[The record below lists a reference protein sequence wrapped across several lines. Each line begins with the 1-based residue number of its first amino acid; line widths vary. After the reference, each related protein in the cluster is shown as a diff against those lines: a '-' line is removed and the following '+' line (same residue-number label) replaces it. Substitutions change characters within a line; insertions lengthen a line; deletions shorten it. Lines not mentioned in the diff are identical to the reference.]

1 MKKWIIA
8 ALLSLS
14 SGVTLAEVLVTDATV
29 REMLPGRS
37 MTAGYFSIKNEN
49 NVAAELID
57 VTSPQFG
64 SIELHQHSHQDGM
77 MKMEQVQSVVVAA
90 GEQVLFQ
97 PGGLHLM
104 LFDAKT
110 SIAPGQQIPLC
121 LTFKDGQSVEVQAS
135 VSAIPTH

>member
-1 MKKWIIA
+1 MKKWITA
-8 ALLSLS
+8 ALLTLS
-14 SGVTLAEVLVTDATV
+14 CGGAQAGVLVTDATI

-37 MTAGYFSIKNEN
+37 MTAGYFSIKNETQ
-49 NVAAELID
+49 VAAELISAS
-57 VTSPQFG
+57 SPQFG
-64 SIELHQHSHQDGM
+64 SVELHQHSHKDGM

-90 GEQVLFQ
+90 GEQVHFQ

-110 SIAPGQQIPLC
+110 SVTKGQQIPLR
-121 LTFKDGQSVEVQAS
+121 LTFKDGQSIEVQAS

>member
-1 MKKWIIA
+1 MKKWIVA
-8 ALLSLS
+8 ALVSLS
-14 SGVTLAEVLVTDATV
+14 SGVTLAEVLVTDVTV

-37 MTAGYFSIKNEN
+37 MTAGYFSISNRT
-49 NVAAELID
+49 NVAAELISAS
-57 VTSPQFG
+57 SPQFG
-64 SIELHQHSHQDGM
+64 SIELHQHSHKDGM

-90 GEQVLFQ
+90 GEQVHFQ

-110 SIAPGQQIPLC
+110 SITKGQQIPLR
-121 LTFKDGQSVEVQAS
+121 LTFKDGQSIEVQAM

>member
-1 MKKWIIA
+1 MKKWIVA
-8 ALLSLS
+8 AIFSLS
-14 SGVTLAEVLVTDATV
+14 STATLAGVVVTDATI

-37 MTAGYFSIKNEN
+37 MTAGYFSLNNETDA
-49 NVAAELID
+49 AAEL
-57 VTSPQFG
+57 VSASSPQFG
-64 SIELHQHSHQDGM
+64 SVELHQHSHKDGM

-90 GEQVLFQ
+90 GEQVHFQ

-110 SIAPGQQIPLC
+110 SVTPGQQIPLR
-121 LTFKDGQSVEVQAS
+121 LTFKDGQSIEVQAS

>member
-1 MKKWIIA
+1 MKKWIVA
-8 ALLSLS
+8 ALVSLS
-14 SGVTLAEVLVTDATV
+14 SGVTLAEVLVTDVTV

-37 MTAGYFSIKNEN
+37 MTAGYFSIN
-49 NVAAELID
+49 NQNKVAAELIGAS
-57 VTSPQFG
+57 SPQFG
-64 SIELHQHSHQDGM
+64 SIELHQHSHKDGM

-90 GEQVLFQ
+90 GEQVHFQ

-110 SIAPGQQIPLC
+110 SITKGQQIPLR
-121 LTFKDGQSVEVQAS
+121 LTFKDGQSIEVQAM

>member
-1 MKKWIIA
+1 MKKWIVA
-8 ALLSLS
+8 AIFSLS
-14 SGVTLAEVLVTDATV
+14 STATLAGVVVTDATI

-37 MTAGYFSIKNEN
+37 MTAGYFSLKNETD
-49 NVAAELID
+49 VAAEL
-57 VTSPQFG
+57 VSASSPQFG
-64 SIELHQHSHQDGM
+64 YVELHKHSHKAGM

-90 GEQVLFQ
+90 GEQVHFQ

-110 SIAPGQQIPLC
+110 SVTPGQQIPLR
-121 LTFKDGQSVEVQAS
+121 LTFKDGQSIEVQAS